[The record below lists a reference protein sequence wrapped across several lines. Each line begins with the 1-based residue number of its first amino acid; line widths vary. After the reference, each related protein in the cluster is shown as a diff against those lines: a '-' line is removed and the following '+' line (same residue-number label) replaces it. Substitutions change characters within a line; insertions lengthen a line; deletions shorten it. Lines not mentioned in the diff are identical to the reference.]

1 MSPDRPRQ
9 HGFTLIEV
17 MVALVIVALGMI
29 AVNQQLGRFAV
40 TAIHM
45 EEKTLASWIASNR
58 IVELSTASS
67 WPELGNDEEEI
78 EFAGRLWICSWEV
91 TETELENLRRVD
103 VTVAFADAPDAVLH
117 RMMGLLEPP
126 APRGFAPVNWLPPA
140 VEAGQ

>member
-1 MSPDRPRQ
+1 MRPDRQRQ
-9 HGFTLIEV
+9 LGFTLIEV

-29 AVNQQLGRFAV
+29 AVNQQLGRFAA

-126 APRGFAPVNWLPPA
+126 PPRAFAPVNWLPPA